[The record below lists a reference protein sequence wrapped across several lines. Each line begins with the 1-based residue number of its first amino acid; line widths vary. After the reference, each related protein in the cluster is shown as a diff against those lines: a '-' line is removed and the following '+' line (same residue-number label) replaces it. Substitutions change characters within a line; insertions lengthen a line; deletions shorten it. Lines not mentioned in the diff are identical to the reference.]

1 MVEAKHEFIDDNPY
15 LVYSPDAEA
24 TASGS
29 GGGGGNVAYISMIEG
44 ALNVK
49 AGELYEMVQNQPVFV
64 IWHDGETVSDI
75 GYICEFNNAG
85 GSSYHFSMTVPGEKS
100 IEFIGLAAATADDYP
115 AIED

>member
-29 GGGGGNVAYISMIEG
+29 GGGGNVAYVSMIEG

-64 IWHDGETVSDI
+64 IWHDGETQGGI

-85 GSSYHFSMTVPGEKS
+85 ESGYHFSLSTPGQEA
-100 IEFIGLAAATADDYP
+100 IEFFDLAAATADDYP
-115 AIED
+115 TAGN

>member
-15 LVYSPDAEA
+15 LVYSPNAEA

-29 GGGGGNVAYISMIEG
+29 GGGGGNVAYVSNIGG

-64 IWHDGETVSDI
+64 IWHDSETQGGI
-75 GYICEFNNAG
+75 GYICQFVNAG
-85 GSSYHFSMTVPGEKS
+85 EHGYHFSMTIPGEKD
-100 IEFIGLAAATADDYP
+100 IEFIDMAAATADDYP
-115 AIED
+115 TAGD